1 MEWEF
6 DDLASTAYPL
16 YSRAVVGDLCPDPV
30 TPLTASAGV
39 GAELGPAWA
48 EVYAETGLR
57 AMPGQPGQP
66 SASAEPSAR
75 RPEQLPV
82 AMFGAYLYLNTT
94 LLRLFGA
101 HAAGADPMAF
111 ARQYLGER
119 PDVPRQRDERP
130 AMEAATD
137 RLEGWVRGALSA
149 SPDRSEHTR
158 AARRLIEVRA
168 ARPDLA
174 NGSDAALAARICA
187 VRGELREAL
196 RLYAHAELATA
207 VASELLT
214 RTTEDAGHPG
224 QTGAL
229 VSGLG
234 GAVTEQPTARLWEM
248 AGLIRRSDKLRQLFG
263 QGVASVAAQLE
274 SARNGEVGRL
284 RSALAGLRAEHG
296 HHGPAEW
303 ELAAETWGTEPRLV
317 LSVLDVLRRADESA
331 DPNVRAEQRA
341 RRSAESTATVRRSM
355 RGSPAAEQRFDT
367 SMAAASR
374 WLLTRQRIR
383 QVVSG
388 LHHEQ
393 RLAARE
399 LGRRHVHTG
408 LLDSIDQI
416 CMLLVGEL
424 DQFVAEPDRF
434 GESLRMRAYDYHALA
449 TYQPPFVTLGQ
460 PPPVVRWPRGGTAK
474 TLVGRRG
481 ITGTAASPGS
491 VTATAKVLRSAASPA
506 GLHSGDVLVIPTAG
520 PAWVPL
526 LPSVAAVVA
535 DAGAALSELAVACRD
550 LGIPCVVA
558 TVDATSRIGHGA
570 TVQVDGFA
578 GTVRLTGR
586 AEDAARTPPAR
597 VADQPTSS
605 SA

>member
-6 DDLASTAYPL
+6 DDSASAAYPL

-30 TPLTASAGV
+30 TPLTATAGV

-57 AMPGQPGQP
+57 PLPGRITGMPGTGAADHSDQH
-66 SASAEPSAR
+66 
-75 RPEQLPV
+75 PV

-94 LLRLFGA
+94 LLRLFGVY
-101 HAAGADPMAF
+101 AAGADPMAF

-130 AMEAATD
+130 ALEASTD
-137 RLEGWVRGALSA
+137 RLEAWVRGALA
-149 SPDRSEHTR
+149 ETPDRAEHTR
-158 AARRLIEVRA
+158 AARRLIEQKA

-174 NGSDAALAARICA
+174 SCSDADLSTRITA

-196 RLYAHAELATA
+196 RLHAHAELATA
-207 VASELLT
+207 VSSELLT
-214 RTTEDAGHPG
+214 RATEDAGHPG

-229 VSGLG
+229 VAGLG
-234 GAVTEQPTARLWEM
+234 GSATEEPVSRLWQVARLV
-248 AGLIRRSDKLRQLFG
+248 RQSDRLRQMFG
-263 QGVASVAAQLE
+263 QGVASVASQLDG
-274 SARNGEVGRL
+274 ARNGEVGRL
-284 RSALAGLRAEHG
+284 RSALAALRAEYG

-303 ELAAETWGTEPRLV
+303 ELAADTWGTEPKLV
-317 LSVLDVLRRADESA
+317 LSVLDLLRRVDDEP
-331 DPNVRAEQRA
+331 DPSDRA
-341 RRSAESTATVRRSM
+341 RLRAGRSAESIAAVRRSVHA
-355 RGSPAAEQRFDT
+355 SPADSARFETALAAT
-367 SMAAASR
+367 SS
-374 WLLTRQRIR
+374 WLLTRQRIH

-399 LGRRHVHTG
+399 LGRRHVATG
-408 LLDSIDQI
+408 LLDSVDQI
-416 CMLLVGEL
+416 FMLLAAEL
-424 DQFVAEPDRF
+424 DQFVTEPARF

-460 PPPVVRWPRGGTAK
+460 PPPVVRWPRGSTAK

-481 ITGTAASPGS
+481 ITGTAASPGT
-491 VTATAKVLRSAASPA
+491 VNGVARVVRSAATPT
-506 GLHSGDVLVIPTAG
+506 GLHPGDILVAPSAG

-526 LPSVAAVVA
+526 LPAVSAVVT
-535 DAGAALSELAVACRD
+535 DAGAALSAVAVACRD

-558 TVDATSRIGHGA
+558 TVDATSRIGNGA
-570 TVQVDGFA
+570 TVAVDGFA

-586 AEDAARTPPAR
+586 GEDGGRPPPAQ